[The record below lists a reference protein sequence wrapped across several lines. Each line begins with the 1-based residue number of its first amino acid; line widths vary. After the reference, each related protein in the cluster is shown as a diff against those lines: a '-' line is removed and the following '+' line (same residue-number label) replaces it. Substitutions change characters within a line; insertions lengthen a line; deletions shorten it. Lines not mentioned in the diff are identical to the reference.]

1 MRIQYCSDLHL
12 EFPQNAEWINNN
24 PLIPSG
30 EILIIAGDV
39 AYLGDKFSENPFWDR
54 VSEEFTQVYVIPGN
68 HDFYGGYDSGIC
80 LIKNYQEVIRDNVTL
95 LNNAVV
101 EHADCRLIFTSLW
114 SFIEKEPEVIR
125 ESINDFRLI
134 QYNKEKLTIHMFN
147 EFYRASMDF
156 LLPELQKKS
165 DKKTVVVTHHLPSP
179 QCIEEKYVGSPL
191 TEAFCVDL
199 TKEIET
205 GFADFWIYGHSHGN
219 IPDFTVGNT
228 QLLTNQLG
236 YVELGESEK
245 FDRTAVLDLKGH

>member
-12 EFPQNAEWINNN
+12 EFPQNTGWIKNN
-24 PLIPSG
+24 PLMSSG

-39 AYLGDKFSENPFWDR
+39 AYLGKKFAENPFWDR
-54 VSEEFTQVYVIPGN
+54 VADEFEQVYVIPGN
-68 HDFYGGYDSGIC
+68 HEFYGGYDSRMC
-80 LIKNYQEVIRDNVTL
+80 LKQNYREEIRENVTL
-95 LNNAVV
+95 LNNTVV
-101 EHADCRLIFTSLW
+101 EHPECRLIFTSLW
-114 SFIEKEPEVIR
+114 SLIEKEPEVIR

-134 QYNKEKLTIHMFN
+134 RYNQDKLTIQMFN
-147 EFYRASMDF
+147 EFHRKSMDF

-165 DKKTVVVTHHLPSP
+165 AKKTIVVTHHLPSP

-205 GFADFWIYGHSHGN
+205 GFADYWIYGHSHGN
-219 IPDFTVGNT
+219 IQAFNIGNT

-236 YVELGESEK
+236 YVELGENEK
-245 FDRTAVLDLKGH
+245 FDRAAVIDLND